1 MHIYTLLHWRKEGEN
16 SRKTVSRS
24 WTLQASWA
32 CKQGL
37 DLEQA
42 DGRSGQ

>member
-16 SRKTVSRS
+16 SRKTVSRRWS
-24 WTLQASWA
+24 LSWA